1 MFQTTNQNIYL
12 TVPDELYFVHRGEG
26 PATAAFLLRQ
36 PNLSETK
43 GQSSGTVG
51 VWSSFSGSKL
61 SMFQMQEDT
70 EDMWLC

>member
-1 MFQTTNQNIYL
+1 MMEFVNGFRMTSHIWKIKAMFQTTNQNIYL

-51 VWSSFSGSKL
+51 V
-61 SMFQMQEDT
+61 
-70 EDMWLC
+70 